1 MCGSLLL
8 TEGIIDIHSHI
19 LPGVDDGSRS
29 LEESLEL
36 LEMAYRQGVRGII
49 ATPHYS
55 RSRDNRHHLPL
66 TEKVRGAFLEK
77 HPDFEI
83 WPGQETFFHE
93 ELPERLEEGQALTLA
108 GSRYVLMEMDTGRDY
123 SYILRA
129 VRSLVQYGYR
139 PIMAHI
145 ERFPALRDDGRLD
158 ELVQAGCL
166 LQMNFDSLK
175 GNFFTRDKW
184 CRAKV
189 LEGRIHVLG
198 SDMHRLDFRP
208 PAVDEAMK
216 WLEKALSEEELLRI
230 TRINPLHIIHNEKT
244 E

>member
-1 MCGSLLL
+1 M

-19 LPGVDDGSRS
+19 LPGVDDGSRNM
-29 LEESLEL
+29 EESLKL
-36 LEMAYRQGVRGII
+36 LEMAYSQGVRGII

-55 RSRDNRHHLPL
+55 RSHDNSHHVPL
-66 TEKVRGAFLEK
+66 TEKLREEFRKL

-93 ELPERLEEGQALTLA
+93 ELPERLLEGQALTLA
-108 GSRYVLMEMDTGRDY
+108 KSRYVLMEMDTGREY

-129 VRSLVQYGYR
+129 VRSLVQSGYK
-139 PIMAHI
+139 PVFAHI
-145 ERFPALRDDGRLD
+145 ERFPALRSDDRLD
-158 ELVQAGCL
+158 EMVRAGCL
-166 LQMNFDSLK
+166 LQMNYDSLK

-184 CRAKV
+184 CRSKV
-189 LEGRIHVLG
+189 LEGRIHILG

-208 PAVDEAMK
+208 PAIDEAMK
-216 WLEKALSEEELLRI
+216 WLEKALPEDELLRM
-230 TRINPLHIIHNEKT
+230 TRVNPLHIIHNEKP